1 MKKVIL
7 LSAVTLAGLLSINAA
22 QAPVAP
28 QTQAQPAQVTP
39 RSQMQAGIAG
49 AIKVVTPQKDL
60 ETAIRV
66 AKEGDILVYSGQ
78 DSWYHI
84 DGKSLHGG
92 TRVFVL
98 GQGSLVSVFPKE
110 ADSDSSV
117 R

>member
-1 MKKVIL
+1 MKKVIF
-7 LSAVTLAGLLSINAA
+7 LSAVTLAGLMSINASP
-22 QAPVAP
+22 APVV
-28 QTQAQPAQVTP
+28 QAQPVQVTP
-39 RSQMQAGIAG
+39 RSQVQAGIAG

-60 ETAIRV
+60 ETAIRI

-84 DGKSLHGG
+84 DGKALNSG

-110 ADSDSSV
+110 AENESAV

>member
-1 MKKVIL
+1 M
-7 LSAVTLAGLLSINAA
+7 
-22 QAPVAP
+22 
-28 QTQAQPAQVTP
+28 
-39 RSQMQAGIAG
+39 
-49 AIKVVTPQKDL
+49 TPQKDL
-60 ETAIRV
+60 ETAIRI

-84 DGKSLHGG
+84 DVKALSSG

-110 ADSDSSV
+110 AENESAV